1 MRKIDKVLLVVNLH
15 KRDAQRLSTDIRHY
29 LEERGIEVVFFGFK
43 GKATPPTIEK
53 VDLAI
58 SLGGDGTV
66 LFCARMLQDLGIPIL
81 AVNLGTFGFITEV
94 SVDEWQEAFEKFCC
108 GETILSHRLMF
119 RVTISRDGERLF
131 LGHGL
136 NDVVVSANGISKVV
150 NLKLHLNETLLGT
163 FRADGIIVATP
174 TGSTAYSMAAG
185 GPIVYSEMEA
195 LIVTPICPFTLSNR
209 PLVVSGEDVIEI
221 VVLSNQRTEL
231 NLTVDGQ
238 EMIPLKEGDVITVE
252 KSRSRAMLALSNKRN
267 FYEVVR
273 TKLNWSGG
281 SNA

>member
-15 KRDAQRLSTDIRHY
+15 KKDAQRLSTDIRRY
-29 LEERGIEVVFFGFK
+29 LEKRGIEVVFFGFK
-43 GKATPPTIEK
+43 GKATPPAIEK

-108 GETILSHRLMF
+108 GETLLSYRLMF

-136 NDVVVSANGISKVV
+136 NDVVVSANGILKVV

-221 VVLSNQRTEL
+221 VVLSHQRTEL

-238 EMIPLKEGDVITVE
+238 EMIPLKEGDIITVE

-267 FYEVVR
+267 FYVVVR